1 MRTYRE
7 LFRTKEF
14 TPLFLTSAANVA
26 AQTVSG
32 LALGTLVFTATG
44 SPLLSALAMFGPS
57 LAQVIGATTL
67 LSAADR
73 LPPRATL
80 TVVGS
85 VFAVGTAVTALPALP
100 IGAALAIVL
109 GLGVVSAL
117 GGGVRLGLLNE
128 ILSPEGYL
136 LGRSTINMSS
146 GLMQIGGYATGGLLL
161 TVLSPRGTLLTGAAL
176 YLTAAVVARLGLRK
190 RPPRAADRPSI
201 SATWRGNGLL
211 WASPPRRWVFLG
223 LWVPNGLVVG
233 CESLYVSYA
242 PQHAGILFA
251 AGAAGMLTG
260 DILIGR
266 FVPRRW
272 RTHLAVPMLLL
283 LAVPHL
289 FFVLGPPLPL
299 ALAAVMI
306 ATVGYGASLVL
317 QERLMELTPQELSG
331 HALGLHSAGMM
342 AMQGVCALL
351 AGAVAELTSPA
362 TGITVLA
369 AASATVTLVLTRGLR
384 PGAGAGVGADVAGS
398 DVPRTRAGDAVAPS
412 PGSPVGTDAA

>member
-14 TPLFLTSAANVA
+14 TPLFLTSAAHVG

-32 LALGTLVFTATG
+32 LALGTLVHDATG

-73 LPPRATL
+73 LAPRATL
-80 TVVGS
+80 SVVAF
-85 VFAVGTAVTALPALP
+85 VFALGTAVTALPGLP
-100 IGAALAIVL
+100 IAAALAIVL

-128 ILSPEGYL
+128 ILSTEGYL
-136 LGRSTINMSS
+136 LGRSTLNMSS
-146 GLMQIGGYATGGLLL
+146 GLTQIGGFATGGMLL

-176 YLTAAVVARLGLRK
+176 YLTAATVARLGLSR
-190 RPPRAADRPSI
+190 RPPRATGRPSI
-201 SATWRGNGLL
+201 SATRRNNALL
-211 WASPPRRWVFLG
+211 WASPPRRRVFLG

-233 CESLYVSYA
+233 CESLYVPYV

-251 AGAAGMLTG
+251 SGAAGMLTG

-266 FVPRRW
+266 FVPRHR
-272 RTHLAVPMLLL
+272 RTHLAVPLLLL
-283 LAVPHL
+283 LAAPHL
-289 FFVLGPPLPL
+289 LFVLGPPLPL
-299 ALAAVMI
+299 ALAAVML
-306 ATVGYGASLVL
+306 ATVGYAASLVL
-317 QERLMELTPQELSG
+317 QERLMELTPEALSG
-331 HALGLHSAGMM
+331 HALGLHSAGMLT
-342 AMQGVCALL
+342 MQGVCALL
-351 AGAVAELTSPA
+351 AGTVAELTSPA

-369 AASATVTLVLTRGLR
+369 AASLTVTLALTSGLQAG
-384 PGAGAGVGADVAGS
+384 GAAEGS
-398 DVPRTRAGDAVAPS
+398 VVRTRAGDAVPPS
-412 PGSPVGTDAA
+412 PGTPVGTDPA

>member
-1 MRTYRE
+1 MRTYQE
-7 LFRTKEF
+7 LFRTPEF
-14 TPLFLTSAANVA
+14 TPLFLTSAGQVA

-32 LALGTLVFTATG
+32 LALGTLVFTTTG

-57 LAQVIGATTL
+57 LAQVIGATML

-80 TVVGS
+80 AALS
-85 VFAVGTAVTALPALP
+85 LLFALGMAAAALPGLP
-100 IGAALAIVL
+100 VPAVLGIVL
-109 GLGVVSAL
+109 GLGVLAAL

-128 ILSPEGYL
+128 ILTKEGYL

-146 GLMQIGGYATGGLLL
+146 GLMQIGGYATGGLLVA
-161 TVLSPRGTLLTGAAL
+161 VLSPRGALLTGAGL
-176 YLTAAVVARLGLRK
+176 YLVAAALARLGLSR
-190 RPPRAADRPSI
+190 RPSRATGRASI
-201 SATWRGNGLL
+201 GQTWRNNARLL
-211 WASPPRRWVFLG
+211 SSPPRRTVYLA

-242 PQHAGILFA
+242 PDRAGLLFA

-272 RTHLAVPMLLL
+272 RSRLTVPLLLL

-289 FFVLGPPLPL
+289 FFFLGPALPVAAPLV
-299 ALAAVMI
+299 AL
-306 ATVGYGASLVL
+306 ATVGFAASLIS
-317 QERLMELTPQELSG
+317 QERLMALTPDELSG
-331 HALGLHSAGMM
+331 HALGLHSAGMLT
-342 AMQGVCALL
+342 MQGVCALL
-351 AGAVAELTSPA
+351 AGAVAERTSPA

-369 AASATVTLVLTRGLR
+369 AASIAVTLLLARGLR
-384 PGAGAGVGADVAGS
+384 RAEAPESVLEAVVVA
-398 DVPRTRAGDAVAPS
+398 RTRAADAVPPS
-412 PGSPVGTDAA
+412 PGDPVGTDPA

>member
-14 TPLFLTSAANVA
+14 TPLFLTSAAQVA

-32 LALGTLVFTATG
+32 LALGTLVFHATG

-73 LPPRATL
+73 LAPRATL
-80 TVVGS
+80 TTVAS
-85 VFAVGTAVTALPALP
+85 VFALGTAATALPGLP
-100 IGAALAIVL
+100 IAAALAVVL

-128 ILSPEGYL
+128 ILSTEGYL
-136 LGRSTINMSS
+136 LGRSTLNMSA
-146 GLMQIGGYATGGLLL
+146 GLMQIGGFATGGVLL

-176 YLTAAVVARLGLRK
+176 YLTAAITARLGLSR
-190 RPPRAADRPSI
+190 RPPRATGRPSV
-201 SATWRGNGLL
+201 SATWRNNALL
-211 WASPPRRWVFLG
+211 WASPPRRRVFLG

-233 CESLYVSYA
+233 CESLYVPYA

-266 FVPRRW
+266 FVPRRR
-272 RTHLAVPMLLL
+272 RTHLAVPLLLL
-283 LAVPHL
+283 LAAPHL
-289 FFVLGPPLPL
+289 IFVLGPPLPL
-299 ALAAVMI
+299 ALAAVML
-306 ATVGYGASLVL
+306 ATVGYAASLVL
-317 QERLMELTPQELSG
+317 QERLMELTPEALSG
-331 HALGLHSAGMM
+331 HALGLHSAGMLT
-342 AMQGVCALL
+342 MQGVCALL
-351 AGAVAELTSPA
+351 AGAVAELTSAA

-369 AASATVTLVLTRGLR
+369 AASLTVTLALTRGLR
-384 PGAGAGVGADVAGS
+384 GGTGAAGS
-398 DVPRTRAGDAVAPS
+398 VVRTRAGDAVPPS
-412 PGSPVGTDAA
+412 PGAPVGTDPA